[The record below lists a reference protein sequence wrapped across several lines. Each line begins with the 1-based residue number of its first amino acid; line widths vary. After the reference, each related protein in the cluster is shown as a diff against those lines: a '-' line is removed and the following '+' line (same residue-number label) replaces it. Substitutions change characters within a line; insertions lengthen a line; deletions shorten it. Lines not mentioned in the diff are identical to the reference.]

1 MKIKRALLSVSNK
14 ESLLGFA
21 QGLADLGVELIAT
34 GGTARALREAGLA
47 VRSIEAVTG
56 FPEILDGRVKTLH
69 PAVHG
74 GILARRDQAHLA
86 ELEAQGIVP
95 IDLVAVNLYPFAETV
110 AQPGTTLTE
119 AVEQIDIGG
128 VAMLRAAA
136 KNFAHVAVVSDPT
149 DYATILAELR
159 EQGDLAIA
167 TRQHLALNAFRHTAS
182 YDAAI
187 SRYLAA
193 RFEEAAA
200 SYICIDEA
208 AASCICI
215 DEAAASCICIDEA
228 AFPATLHLNL
238 TKLADLRY
246 GENPH
251 QQAALYSL
259 GSPPSFPPPV
269 GGEEG
274 GGGPLGGHLLQGKSL
289 SYNNILDLD
298 AAWRVVSDFAAPTL
312 AIIKHSN
319 PCGAASDPNLADA
332 FRAALASDP
341 ISAFGSIIAANRP
354 FDGEVAL
361 ALGDLFVEA
370 IAAPAFT
377 PEARQTLSSH
387 PNCRLLEMS
396 GTEDLAWEMR
406 GVRGGLLIQ
415 EEDSISEDE
424 ADWKVVTER
433 KPTAEELEA
442 LRFAWKVAKYVKSNA
457 ILLAQG
463 LATVG
468 VGAGQMSRVDA
479 VRLAIAKAS
488 ERAQGAVLASDAFF
502 PFPDGVE
509 EAARAGVTAI
519 VQPGGSK
526 GDAAVIDAADAHGLA
541 MLFTGVRH
549 FRH

>member
-14 ESLLGFA
+14 EGLVEFA
-21 QGLADLGVELIAT
+21 QGLAELGVELIAT
-34 GGTARALREAGLA
+34 GGTARALREAGLT
-47 VRSIEAVTG
+47 VRPIEDVTG

-86 ELEAQGIVP
+86 ELKAQGIAP
-95 IDLVAVNLYPFAETV
+95 IDLVVVNLYPFVQTV
-110 AQPGTTLTE
+110 AQPGITLAE

-128 VAMLRAAA
+128 VALLRAAA
-136 KNFAHVAVVSDPT
+136 KNFACVAVLSDPA
-149 DYATILAELR
+149 DYAAVLAELR
-159 EQGDLAIA
+159 EQGDLSLA
-167 TRQHLALNAFRHTAS
+167 TRQHLALKAFRHTAS

-187 SRYLAA
+187 SRYLAT
-193 RFEEAAA
+193 RFEKAT
-200 SYICIDEA
+200 
-208 AASCICI
+208 
-215 DEAAASCICIDEA
+215 
-228 AFPATLHLNL
+228 FPAALHLNL

-259 GSPPSFPPPV
+259 GAT
-269 GGEEG
+269 GT
-274 GGGPLGGHLLQGKSL
+274 PLGGNLLQGKAL

-298 AAWRVVSDFAAPTL
+298 AAWRIASDFTAPTL

-319 PCGAASDPNLADA
+319 PCGVASAPNLANA

-341 ISAFGSIIAANRP
+341 VSAFGSIIAANRP

-361 ALGDLFVEA
+361 ALGGLFVEA

-377 PEARQTLSSH
+377 SGAREVLAKR

-406 GVRGGLLIQ
+406 GVRGGMLLQ
-415 EEDSISEDE
+415 EEDTIAEDG
-424 ADWKVVTER
+424 ADWKVATER

-442 LRFAWKVAKYVKSNA
+442 LGFAWKVAKRVKSNA
-457 ILLAQG
+457 IVLVRG
-463 LATVG
+463 MATVG
-468 VGAGQMSRVDA
+468 VGAGQMSRLDA
-479 VRLAIAKAS
+479 VRLAVAKAG

-509 EAARAGVTAI
+509 EAANAGVTAV
-519 VQPGGSK
+519 VQPGGSR
-526 GDAAVIDAADAHGLA
+526 GDASVIEVADAHGLT

>member
-1 MKIKRALLSVSNK
+1 MRIKRALLSVSNK
-14 ESLLGFA
+14 
-21 QGLADLGVELIAT
+21 QGLVEFGRGLAELGVELIAT
-34 GGTARALREAGLA
+34 GGTARALTEAGLA
-47 VRSIEAVTG
+47 VRPIEDVTG

-86 ELEAQGIVP
+86 ELEAQGIAP

-119 AVEQIDIGG
+119 AIEQIDIGG
-128 VAMLRAAA
+128 VALLRAAA
-136 KNFAHVAVVSDPT
+136 KNFAYVAVVPDPA
-149 DYATILAELR
+149 DYATVLAELR
-159 EQGDLAIA
+159 ERGDLSLT
-167 TRQHLALNAFRHTAS
+167 TRQHLALKAFRHTAS

-187 SRYLAA
+187 SRYLTTH
-193 RFEEAAA
+193 FEE
-200 SYICIDEA
+200 D
-208 AASCICI
+208 
-215 DEAAASCICIDEA
+215 
-228 AFPATLHLNL
+228 AFPATLPLNL

-251 QQAALYSL
+251 QQAVLYSL
-259 GSPPSFPPPV
+259 GATGSS
-269 GGEEG
+269 
-274 GGGPLGGHLLQGKSL
+274 LGGNLLQGKAL

-298 AAWRVVSDFAAPTL
+298 AAWRIASDFAAPTL
-312 AIIKHSN
+312 AIIKHGN
-319 PCGAASDPNLADA
+319 PCGVASNPNLADA

-341 ISAFGSIIAANRP
+341 VSAFGSIIAANRP

-377 PEARQTLSSH
+377 PEARQTLASR

-396 GTEDLAWEMR
+396 GTEDWAWEMR
-406 GVRGGLLIQ
+406 SVRGGLLVQ
-415 EEDSISEDE
+415 EEDTIAEDE
-424 ADWKVVTER
+424 AGWKVVTER

-442 LRFAWKVAKYVKSNA
+442 LRFAWKVVKHVKSNA
-457 ILLAQG
+457 IVLG
-463 LATVG
+463 RGTATVG

-479 VRLAIAKAS
+479 VRLAIAKAGH
-488 ERAQGAVLASDAFF
+488 RAQGAVLASDAFF

-519 VQPGGSK
+519 VQPGGSR
-526 GDAAVIDAADAHGLA
+526 GDAGVIEATNAHSLA
-541 MLFTGVRH
+541 MLFTGMRH

>member
-14 ESLLGFA
+14 EGLVEFA
-21 QGLADLGVELIAT
+21 QGLAELGVELVAT
-34 GGTARALREAGLA
+34 GGTARALREAELA
-47 VRSIEAVTG
+47 VRPIEDVTG

-86 ELEAQGIVP
+86 ELEAQGIAT

-110 AQPGTTLTE
+110 AKPGTTLAE

-128 VAMLRAAA
+128 VALLRAAA
-136 KNFAHVAVVSDPT
+136 KNFAYVAVVSDPA
-149 DYATILAELR
+149 DYATTLAELR
-159 EQGDLAIA
+159 GQDDLSLA
-167 TRQHLALNAFRHTAS
+167 TRQHLALKAFCHTAS

-187 SRYLAA
+187 SRYLAT
-193 RFEEAAA
+193 RFE
-200 SYICIDEA
+200 
-208 AASCICI
+208 
-215 DEAAASCICIDEA
+215 EA
-228 AFPATLHLNL
+228 AFPATLHLSL

-259 GSPPSFPPPV
+259 GATGS
-269 GGEEG
+269 
-274 GGGPLGGHLLQGKSL
+274 PLGGNLLQGKVL

-298 AAWRVVSDFAAPTL
+298 AAWRIASDFAAPTV
-312 AIIKHSN
+312 AIIKHGN
-319 PCGAASDPNLADA
+319 PCGVASDPSLADA

-341 ISAFGSIIAANRP
+341 VSAFGSIIATNRP

-377 PEARQTLSSH
+377 SEALEVLAER

-396 GTEDLAWEMR
+396 DTEDSAWEMR
-406 GVRGGLLIQ
+406 SVQGGMLVQ
-415 EEDSISEDE
+415 EEDSILSGSTELAEVLSKGTIAEDE

-433 KPTAEELEA
+433 KPTVEELEA
-442 LRFAWKVAKYVKSNA
+442 LGFAWKVAKHVKSNA
-457 ILLAQG
+457 IVLVRG
-463 LATVG
+463 MATVG
-468 VGAGQMSRVDA
+468 VGAGQMSRLDA
-479 VRLAIAKAS
+479 VRLAVAKTGQ
-488 ERAQGAVLASDAFF
+488 RAQGAVLASDAFF

-509 EAARAGVTAI
+509 EAARAGVTAV
-519 VQPGGSK
+519 VQPGGSR
-526 GDAAVIDAADAHGLA
+526 GDAAVIEAANAHGLT

>member
-1 MKIKRALLSVSNK
+1 MKIQRALLSVSNK
-14 ESLLGFA
+14 EGLIEFA
-21 QGLADLGVELIAT
+21 QGLAELGVELIAT

-47 VRSIEAVTG
+47 VRPIEDVTG

-69 PAVHG
+69 PAIHG
-74 GILARRDQAHLA
+74 GILARRDPAHLA
-86 ELEAQGIVP
+86 ELESQGITP

-110 AQPGTTLTE
+110 ARPGTTLAE

-128 VAMLRAAA
+128 VALLRAAA
-136 KNFAHVAVVSDPT
+136 KNFTYVAVVSDPA
-149 DYATILAELR
+149 DYAPVLAELR
-159 EQGDLAIA
+159 ERGDLPPAA
-167 TRQHLALNAFRHTAS
+167 RQHLALKAFRHTAS

-193 RFEEAAA
+193 HFEKET
-200 SYICIDEA
+200 
-208 AASCICI
+208 
-215 DEAAASCICIDEA
+215 
-228 AFPATLHLNL
+228 FPDALHLNL
-238 TKLADLRY
+238 IKLSDLRY

-251 QQAALYSL
+251 QQAALYGL
-259 GSPPSFPPPV
+259 DSPPSFPPNL
-269 GGEEG
+269 GGE
-274 GGGPLGGHLLQGKSL
+274 GPLGGDLLQGKAL

-298 AAWRVVSDFAAPTL
+298 AAWRIASDFTAPTL

-319 PCGAASDPNLADA
+319 PCGVASDPNLADA

-341 ISAFGSIIAANRP
+341 VSAFGSIIAVNRP
-354 FDGEVAL
+354 FDDEVAL

-377 PEARQTLSSH
+377 AEALEVLAER
-387 PNCRLLEMS
+387 PDCRLLEMWGAGEQGS
-396 GTEDLAWEMR
+396 RGAEEQGNRAAWEMR
-406 GVRGGLLIQ
+406 SVRGGMLIQ
-415 EEDSISEDE
+415 EEDAIAEDE
-424 ADWKVVTER
+424 ARWKVVTER
-433 KPTAEELEA
+433 EPTAEELEA
-442 LRFAWKVAKYVKSNA
+442 LRFAWKVVKHVKSNA
-457 ILLAQG
+457 IVLVRRA
-463 LATVG
+463 ATVG

-479 VRLAIAKAS
+479 VRLAIAKAAHAS
-488 ERAQGAVLASDAFF
+488 KAGERARGAVLASDAFF

-526 GDAAVIDAADAHGLA
+526 GDASVIEAADAHGLA

>member
-14 ESLLGFA
+14 EGLVKFA
-21 QGLADLGVELIAT
+21 RGLAELGAELIAT
-34 GGTARALREAGLA
+34 GGTARTLAEAGLT
-47 VRSIEAVTG
+47 VRPIEDVTG

-74 GILARRDQAHLA
+74 GILARREQAHLA
-86 ELEAQGIVP
+86 ELEAQGIAP
-95 IDLVAVNLYPFAETV
+95 IDLVAVNLYPFAQTV
-110 AQPGTTLTE
+110 ARPGTTLAE

-128 VAMLRAAA
+128 VALLRAAA
-136 KNFAHVAVVSDPT
+136 KNFAYVAVVSDPA

-159 EQGDLAIA
+159 EQGDLSIA
-167 TRQHLALNAFRHTAS
+167 THQHLALKAFRHTAS

-187 SRYLAA
+187 SRYLAT
-193 RFEEAAA
+193 RFEEAT
-200 SYICIDEA
+200 
-208 AASCICI
+208 
-215 DEAAASCICIDEA
+215 
-228 AFPATLHLNL
+228 FPDALHLNL

-251 QQAALYSL
+251 QQAALYGL
-259 GSPPSFPPPV
+259 GATAS
-269 GGEEG
+269 
-274 GGGPLGGHLLQGKSL
+274 PLGGNLLQGKAL

-298 AAWRVVSDFAAPTL
+298 AAWRIASDFAAPTL
-312 AIIKHSN
+312 AIIKHGN
-319 PCGAASDPNLADA
+319 PCGVASNPNLANA
-332 FRAALASDP
+332 FRAALDSDP
-341 ISAFGSIIAANRP
+341 VSAFGSIIATNRP

-377 PEARQTLSSH
+377 AEARQTLASR

-396 GTEDLAWEMR
+396 GAKDLAWEMR
-406 GVRGGLLIQ
+406 GVRGGLLVQ
-415 EEDSISEDE
+415 EEDMVVEDE
-424 ADWKVVTER
+424 AGWKVVTER
-433 KPTAEELEA
+433 KPTAEEMEA
-442 LRFAWKVAKYVKSNA
+442 LRFAWKVVKHVKSNA

-463 LATVG
+463 TATVG

-479 VRLAIAKAS
+479 VRLAVAKDAHAS
-488 ERAQGAVLASDAFF
+488 KAGKGARGAILASDAFF

-519 VQPGGSK
+519 VQPGGSR
-526 GDAAVIDAADAHGLA
+526 GDASVIEAADAHGLA
-541 MLFTGVRH
+541 MLFTGMRH

>member
-14 ESLLGFA
+14 E
-21 QGLADLGVELIAT
+21 GLAEFGRGLAELGVELIAT

-47 VRSIEAVTG
+47 VRPIEDVTG
-56 FPEILDGRVKTLH
+56 FPEILGGRVKTLH

-74 GILARRDQAHLA
+74 GILARRDESHLA
-86 ELEAQGIVP
+86 ELKAQGIAP

-110 AQPGTTLTE
+110 AKPGTTLAE
-119 AVEQIDIGG
+119 AIEQIDIGG
-128 VAMLRAAA
+128 VALLRAAA
-136 KNFAHVAVVSDPT
+136 KNFAHVTAVSDPA
-149 DYATILAELR
+149 DYATVLAELR
-159 EQGDLAIA
+159 EQGDLSIA
-167 TRQHLALNAFRHTAS
+167 TRRRLALKAFRHTAS

-187 SRYLAA
+187 SRYLTT
-193 RFEEAAA
+193 RFAGET
-200 SYICIDEA
+200 
-208 AASCICI
+208 
-215 DEAAASCICIDEA
+215 
-228 AFPATLHLNL
+228 FPATLHLGL

-259 GSPPSFPPPV
+259 GAIES
-269 GGEEG
+269 
-274 GGGPLGGHLLQGKSL
+274 PLGGNLLQGKAL

-298 AAWRVVSDFAAPTL
+298 AAWRIASDFATPTL
-312 AIIKHSN
+312 AIIKHGN
-319 PCGAASDPNLADA
+319 PCGVASDTNLADA

-341 ISAFGSIIAANRP
+341 VSAFGSIIAANRL

-370 IAAPAFT
+370 VAAPAFT
-377 PEARQTLSSH
+377 AEARQALASR

-396 GTEDLAWEMR
+396 GAEEQGRRGAWEMR
-406 GVRGGLLIQ
+406 GVRSGVLVQ
-415 EEDSISEDE
+415 EKDAIAEDE
-424 ADWKVVTER
+424 SGWEVVTER

-442 LRFAWKVAKYVKSNA
+442 LRFAWKVVKHVKSNA

-479 VRLAIAKAS
+479 VRLAIAKAG

-509 EAARAGVTAI
+509 EAARGGVTAV
-519 VQPGGSK
+519 VQPGGSR
-526 GDAAVIDAADAHGLA
+526 GDASVIEAADAHSLA

>member
-14 ESLLGFA
+14 QGLVGFA
-21 QGLADLGVELIAT
+21 QGLAELGVELIAT

-47 VRSIEAVTG
+47 VRPIEDVTG

-74 GILARRDQAHLA
+74 GILARRNKAHLA
-86 ELEAQGIVP
+86 ELQAQGIAP

-110 AQPGTTLTE
+110 ARPGTTLTE

-128 VAMLRAAA
+128 MALLRAAA
-136 KNFAHVAVVSDPT
+136 KNFAYVAVVSDPT
-149 DYATILAELR
+149 DYATVLAELR
-159 EQGDLAIA
+159 EQGDLSLA
-167 TRQHLALNAFRHTAS
+167 TRQRLALKAFRHTAS

-187 SRYLAA
+187 SRYLAT
-193 RFEEAAA
+193 RFEEAT
-200 SYICIDEA
+200 
-208 AASCICI
+208 
-215 DEAAASCICIDEA
+215 
-228 AFPATLHLNL
+228 FPATLHLNL
-238 TKLADLRY
+238 TKLTDLRY

-259 GSPPSFPPPV
+259 GEAEGPM
-269 GGEEG
+269 GGN
-274 GGGPLGGHLLQGKSL
+274 LLQGKAL

-298 AAWRVVSDFAAPTL
+298 AAWQIVSDFAAPTL
-312 AIIKHSN
+312 AIIKHGN
-319 PCGAASDPNLADA
+319 PCGVASDANLADA

-341 ISAFGSIIAANRP
+341 VSAFGSIIAVNRP

-361 ALGDLFVEA
+361 ALDDLFVEVV
-370 IAAPAFT
+370 AAPAFT
-377 PEARQTLSSH
+377 SKALEVLAEC

-406 GVRGGLLIQ
+406 GVRGGFLVQ
-415 EEDSISEDE
+415 EEDTIAEDE
-424 ADWKVVTER
+424 TGWKVVTER
-433 KPTAEELEA
+433 RPTAEELEA
-442 LRFAWKVAKYVKSNA
+442 LGFAWKVAKHVKSNA
-457 ILLAQG
+457 IVLAQG
-463 LATVG
+463 TATVG
-468 VGAGQMSRVDA
+468 IGAGQMSRVDA
-479 VRLAIAKAS
+479 VRLAIAKAG
-488 ERAQGAVLASDAFF
+488 EGARGAVLASDAFF

-526 GDAAVIDAADAHGLA
+526 GDASVIEAADAHGLA

>member
-14 ESLLGFA
+14 EGLVEFA
-21 QGLADLGVELIAT
+21 RGLAELGVGLIAT
-34 GGTARALREAGLA
+34 GGTARALGEAGL
-47 VRSIEAVTG
+47 VVHPIEAVTG
-56 FPEILDGRVKTLH
+56 FPEILGGRVKTLH

-74 GILARRDQAHLA
+74 GILARREQAHLT
-86 ELEAQGIVP
+86 ELKAQDIAP
-95 IDLVAVNLYPFAETV
+95 IDLVAVNLYPFSATV
-110 AQPGTTLTE
+110 AKPGTTLAE

-128 VAMLRAAA
+128 VALLRAAA
-136 KNFAHVAVVSDPT
+136 KNFAYVAVVSDPA

-159 EQGDLAIA
+159 EQGDLSSTI
-167 TRQHLALNAFRHTAS
+167 RHNLALKAFRHTAS

-187 SRYLAA
+187 SRYLST

-200 SYICIDEA
+200 SYICV
-208 AASCICI
+208 
-215 DEAAASCICIDEA
+215 DEA
-228 AFPATLHLNL
+228 AFPATLHLSL

-259 GSPPSFPPPV
+259 GGAESR
-269 GGEEG
+269 
-274 GGGPLGGHLLQGKSL
+274 PLGGNLLQGKAL

-298 AAWRVVSDFAAPTL
+298 AAWRIASDFAAPTL

-319 PCGAASDPNLADA
+319 PCGVASDANLANA

-341 ISAFGSIIAANRP
+341 VSAFGSIVAANRP

-377 PEARQTLSSH
+377 AEARQALASR
-387 PNCRLLEMS
+387 PNCRLLKMS
-396 GTEDLAWEMR
+396 DTTDSACEMR
-406 GVRGGLLIQ
+406 SVRGGLLVQQ
-415 EEDSISEDE
+415 EDTIVEDN
-424 ADWKVVTER
+424 AAWKVVTER
-433 KPTAEELEA
+433 RPTAEEMEA
-442 LRFAWKVAKYVKSNA
+442 LRFAWKVVKHVKSNA
-457 ILLAQG
+457 ILLTRG
-463 LATVG
+463 TATVG

-479 VRLAIAKAS
+479 VRLAIAKADG
-488 ERAQGAVLASDAFF
+488 RTQGTVLASDAFF

-509 EAARAGVTAI
+509 EAAGAGVKAI
-519 VQPGGSK
+519 VQPGGSR
-526 GDAAVIDAADAHGLA
+526 GDAAVIEAADAHGLA

>member
-1 MKIKRALLSVSNK
+1 M
-14 ESLLGFA
+14 EFA
-21 QGLADLGVELIAT
+21 RGLDDLGVELIAT

-86 ELEAQGIVP
+86 ELEAQGIAP

-110 AQPGTTLTE
+110 ARPGTTLTE
-119 AVEQIDIGG
+119 AIERIDIGG
-128 VAMLRAAA
+128 VALLRAAA
-136 KNFAHVAVVSDPT
+136 KNFAYVAVVSDPA
-149 DYATILAELR
+149 DYATILTELR
-159 EQGDLAIA
+159 EQGDLSIA
-167 TRQHLALNAFRHTAS
+167 TRQHLALKAFRHTAS

-187 SRYLAA
+187 SRYLTT

-200 SYICIDEA
+200 SYICV
-208 AASCICI
+208 
-215 DEAAASCICIDEA
+215 DEA

-238 TKLADLRY
+238 TKLVDLRY

-251 QQAALYSL
+251 QQAALYGL
-259 GSPPSFPPPV
+259 GAAES
-269 GGEEG
+269 
-274 GGGPLGGHLLQGKSL
+274 PLGGHLLQGKAL
-289 SYNNILDLD
+289 SYNNILDLA
-298 AAWRVVSDFAAPTL
+298 AAWRIASDFAAPTL

-319 PCGAASDPNLADA
+319 PCGVASNPNLANA

-341 ISAFGSIIAANRP
+341 VSAFGSIIAANRP

-377 PEARQTLSSH
+377 AEARQALASR
-387 PNCRLLEMS
+387 PNCRLLKMS
-396 GTEDLAWEMR
+396 DTTDSACEMR
-406 GVRGGLLIQ
+406 SVRGGLLVQQ
-415 EEDSISEDE
+415 EDTIVEDN
-424 ADWKVVTER
+424 AAWKVVTER
-433 KPTAEELEA
+433 RPTAEEMEA
-442 LRFAWKVAKYVKSNA
+442 LRFAWKVVKHVKSNA
-457 ILLAQG
+457 ILLTRG
-463 LATVG
+463 TATVG

-479 VRLAIAKAS
+479 VRLAVAKAG
-488 ERAQGAVLASDAFF
+488 ERALGAVLASDAFF

-509 EAARAGVTAI
+509 EAAGAGVKAI

-526 GDAAVIDAADAHGLA
+526 GDAAVIEAADAHGLA

>member
-1 MKIKRALLSVSNK
+1 MKITRALLSVSNK
-14 ESLLGFA
+14 EGLVEFA
-21 QGLADLGVELIAT
+21 QGLAELGVELIAT
-34 GGTARALREAGLA
+34 GGTARTLAEAGLA
-47 VRSIEAVTG
+47 VRPIEDVTG

-74 GILARRDQAHLA
+74 GILARREQAHLA
-86 ELEAQGIVP
+86 ELEAQGITP

-110 AQPGTTLTE
+110 AKPGTTLAE

-128 VAMLRAAA
+128 VALLRAAA
-136 KNFAHVAVVSDPT
+136 KNFAHVAVLSDPA

-159 EQGDLAIA
+159 EQGDLSVA
-167 TRQHLALNAFRHTAS
+167 TRQHLALKAFRHTAS

-187 SRYLAA
+187 SRYLTSH
-193 RFEEAAA
+193 FGEAT
-200 SYICIDEA
+200 
-208 AASCICI
+208 
-215 DEAAASCICIDEA
+215 
-228 AFPATLHLNL
+228 FPGTLHLNL

-251 QQAALYSL
+251 QQAALYGL
-259 GSPPSFPPPV
+259 GATAS
-269 GGEEG
+269 
-274 GGGPLGGHLLQGKSL
+274 PLGGNLLQGKAL

-298 AAWRVVSDFAAPTL
+298 AAWRIASDFAAPTL
-312 AIIKHSN
+312 AIIKHGN
-319 PCGAASDPNLADA
+319 PCGVASDANLADA

-341 ISAFGSIIAANRP
+341 VSAFGSVIAANRP
-354 FDGEVAL
+354 FNGEVAL
-361 ALGDLFVEA
+361 ALGNLFVEA

-377 PEARQTLSSH
+377 SEAREVLAER

-396 GTEDLAWEMR
+396 DAEELAWEMR
-406 GVRGGLLIQ
+406 GVRGGLLVQ
-415 EEDSISEDE
+415 EEDTVVEDE

-433 KPTAEELEA
+433 SPTTEELEA
-442 LRFAWKVAKYVKSNA
+442 LRFAWKVVKHVKSNA
-457 ILLAQG
+457 IVLG
-463 LATVG
+463 RGTATVG

-479 VRLAIAKAS
+479 VRLAIAKAGQ
-488 ERAQGAVLASDAFF
+488 RTQGAALASDAFF

-519 VQPGGSK
+519 VQPGGSR
-526 GDAAVIDAADAHGLA
+526 GDAAVIEAADAHGLA

>member
-14 ESLLGFA
+14 EGLVEFA
-21 QGLADLGVELIAT
+21 QGLVELGVELIAT
-34 GGTARALREAGLA
+34 GGTARALGEAGLA
-47 VRSIEAVTG
+47 VRPIGDVTG
-56 FPEILDGRVKTLH
+56 FSEILDGRVKTLH

-86 ELEAQGIVP
+86 ELEAQGIAP
-95 IDLVAVNLYPFAETV
+95 IDLVAVNLYPFAQTV
-110 AQPGTTLTE
+110 ARPETTLAE
-119 AVEQIDIGG
+119 AIEQIDIGG
-128 VAMLRAAA
+128 AALLRAAA
-136 KNFAHVAVVSDPT
+136 KNFAHVAVVSDPA

-159 EQGDLAIA
+159 EQGDLSTA
-167 TRQHLALNAFRHTAS
+167 TRQHLALKAFRHTAS

-187 SRYLAA
+187 SRYLTSQ
-193 RFEEAAA
+193 FE
-200 SYICIDEA
+200 
-208 AASCICI
+208 
-215 DEAAASCICIDEA
+215 EA

-251 QQAALYSL
+251 QQAALYGL
-259 GSPPSFPPPV
+259 GSLPSFPSKACPEQGRRV

-274 GGGPLGGHLLQGKSL
+274 GESPLGGNLLQGKAL

-298 AAWRVVSDFAAPTL
+298 AAWRIASDFAAPTL
-312 AIIKHSN
+312 AIIKHGN
-319 PCGAASDPNLADA
+319 PCGVASDPSLADA

-341 ISAFGSIIAANRP
+341 VSAFGSIIAANCP

-377 PEARQTLSSH
+377 SEALEALAER

-396 GTEDLAWEMR
+396 DAEKLAWEMR
-406 GVRGGLLIQ
+406 SVRGGLLVQ
-415 EEDSISEDE
+415 EEDKVVEDE
-424 ADWKVVTER
+424 AGWKVVTER
-433 KPTAEELEA
+433 KPTAEEMEA
-442 LRFAWKVAKYVKSNA
+442 LRFAWKVVKHVKSNA
-457 ILLAQG
+457 IVLVRG
-463 LATVG
+463 MATVG
-468 VGAGQMSRVDA
+468 VGAGQMSRLDA
-479 VRLAIAKAS
+479 VRLAVAKAG

-509 EAARAGVTAI
+509 EAARAGVTAV
-519 VQPGGSK
+519 VQPGGSR
-526 GDAAVIDAADAHGLA
+526 GDPGVIEAADAHGLA

>member
-1 MKIKRALLSVSNK
+1 MKITRALLSVSNK
-14 ESLLGFA
+14 EGLVEFA
-21 QGLADLGVELIAT
+21 QGLAELGVELIAT
-34 GGTARALREAGLA
+34 GGTARTLAEAGLA
-47 VRSIEAVTG
+47 VRPIEDVTG

-74 GILARRDQAHLA
+74 GILARREQAHLA
-86 ELEAQGIVP
+86 ELEAQGITP

-110 AQPGTTLTE
+110 AKPGTTLAE

-128 VAMLRAAA
+128 VALLRAAA
-136 KNFAHVAVVSDPT
+136 KNFAHVAVLSDPA
-149 DYATILAELR
+149 DYATVLAEMR
-159 EQGDLAIA
+159 EQGDLSIA
-167 TRQHLALNAFRHTAS
+167 TRQRLALKAFRHTAS

-187 SRYLAA
+187 SRYLTA
-193 RFEEAAA
+193 RFEAAV
-200 SYICIDEA
+200 
-208 AASCICI
+208 
-215 DEAAASCICIDEA
+215 
-228 AFPATLHLNL
+228 FPATLHLDL

-259 GSPPSFPPPV
+259 GTTGS
-269 GGEEG
+269 
-274 GGGPLGGHLLQGKSL
+274 PLGGNLLQGKAL

-298 AAWRVVSDFAAPTL
+298 AAWRIASDFAAPTL
-312 AIIKHSN
+312 VIIKHGN
-319 PCGAASDPNLADA
+319 PCGVASDPNLAAA

-341 ISAFGSIIAANRP
+341 VSAFGSIIAANRP

-370 IAAPAFT
+370 IATPAFT
-377 PEARQTLSSH
+377 AEALEVLAER

-396 GTEDLAWEMR
+396 DAEELAWEMR
-406 GVRGGLLIQ
+406 GVRGGMLLQ
-415 EEDSISEDE
+415 EEDTIAEDE
-424 ADWKVVTER
+424 AGWKVVTGRE
-433 KPTAEELEA
+433 PTAEEFEA
-442 LRFAWKVAKYVKSNA
+442 LGFAWKVAKCVKSNA
-457 ILLAQG
+457 IVLG
-463 LATVG
+463 RGMATVG

-479 VRLAIAKAS
+479 VRLAIAKAG

-509 EAARAGVTAI
+509 EAARAGVTAV
-519 VQPGGSK
+519 VQPGGSR
-526 GDAAVIDAADAHGLA
+526 GDASVIEAADAHGLA